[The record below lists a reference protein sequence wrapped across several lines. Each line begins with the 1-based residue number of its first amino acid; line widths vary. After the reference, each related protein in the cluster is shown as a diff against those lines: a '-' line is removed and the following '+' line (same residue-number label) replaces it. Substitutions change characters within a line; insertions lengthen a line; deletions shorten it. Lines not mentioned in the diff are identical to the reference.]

1 MELTE
6 IFSGMPQGPETIQDN
21 FQKMLDSFS
30 DTGWATDGISF
41 YNGAY
46 DWGVKNSSDGTKSC
60 AYRVVTID
68 KTKIVCFR
76 AVFGINKAITNT
88 SFFDAI
94 SFPKATAT
102 GSKED
107 ISDWI
112 PINNNAQIH
121 QMNAGKIQVAA
132 QPGVS
137 TITANSMFSWKAT
150 IVLTKE

>member
-6 IFSGMPQGPETIQDN
+6 IFTGMANGPENINDN
-21 FQKMLDSFS
+21 FLKMKNSFS
-30 DTGWATDGISF
+30 DTGWISDGISF

-46 DWGVKNSSDGTKSC
+46 DWGAKNSSDGTKSC
-60 AYRVVTID
+60 SYRVVTID

-76 AVFGINKAITNT
+76 AVFGVNKELTNT
-88 SFFDAI
+88 TFFDVV
-94 SFPKATAT
+94 SFPQVTAAS
-102 GSKED
+102 SKED
-107 ISDWI
+107 ITDWI

-121 QMNAGKIQVAA
+121 QMNVGKIQVAA

>member
-1 MELTE
+1 MDFTE
-6 IFSGMPQGPETIQDN
+6 IFSGMPKGPEVIQDN
-21 FQKMLDSFS
+21 FKKILDSFS
-30 DTGWATDGISF
+30 DTGWISDGISF

-46 DWGVKNSSDGTKSC
+46 DWGAKNSDDGTKSC
-60 AYRVVTID
+60 SYRVVTID
-68 KTKIVCFR
+68 KTRIVCFR
-76 AVFGINKAITNT
+76 AVFGVNKAITNT
-88 SFFDAI
+88 SFFDVV
-94 SFPKATAT
+94 SFPQVTAAS
-102 GSKED
+102 SKED
-107 ISDWI
+107 ITDWI